1 MVTNVS
7 VVIPAKEA
15 PMDAVPVSAKDV
27 MALPNRASV
36 QTSQSASV
44 QAIAVPMPAPNAVST
59 LVTCLSSICS
69 SLGIFGVVF
78 TF

>member
-36 QTSQSASV
+36 
-44 QAIAVPMPAPNAVST
+44 
-59 LVTCLSSICS
+59 
-69 SLGIFGVVF
+69 
-78 TF
+78 